1 MYNTSNY
8 KQITSLLSQSEEL
21 VKILLEQSIF
31 PAMVEDFNDLKDKLS
46 VAQVSTLTTDTN
58 SAPSGKELNL
68 RQVAY
73 TLVNSYSFKEASNI
87 KDLFYKV
94 DGTNLIVGMV
104 VSRPGILIGKG
115 GQAFNKALEELKKD
129 FMGEEWG
136 FTDVQLELIENK
148 FDYSQYH
155 FEGIAD
161 Y

>member
-1 MYNTSNY
+1 MYNTTNY
-8 KQITSLLSQSEEL
+8 KEIASLLSQSEEL

-31 PAMVEDFNDLKDKLS
+31 LGMSEDFKALKDKLAK
-46 VAQVSTLTTDTN
+46 AQVSSLTTDTN
-58 SAPSGKELNL
+58 SAPSGKELHL
-68 RQVAY
+68 RNIAH

-104 VSRPGILIGKG
+104 VSRPGILIGVRG
-115 GQAFNKALEELKKD
+115 SAFQQALEELKKD

-136 FTDVQLELIENK
+136 FTDVQLELIENR

-155 FEGIAD
+155 FEGIDD